1 MWALNDDLT
10 VRDAAALVA
19 GVDPTCVEYDQDEPS
34 HFRDPVSNLTS
45 NGPAIVTVKAAL
57 KGITTAINS
66 GKLKATIRRDAWVT
80 GWGGEDEDYEQE
92 QPSYLRTKSIKLDEG
107 DGWPDS
113 ERLKVKVQGITYR
126 ASPNWALTTVDRED
140 LIGWLRSRGYAKG
153 YLFPDNKPTGV
164 PDYLDPK
171 NPRYAA
177 KLEAAVK
184 VWLAMEDEN
193 LRRGRTPAQAMIAWL
208 ESRYA
213 QFGLIHKQSGKNSN
227 GETTYKIGERND
239 GAIKEVAKVA
249 NWESDGGAPKTP
261 G

>member
-1 MWALNDDLT
+1 M
-10 VRDAAALVA
+10 
-19 GVDPTCVEYDQDEPS
+19 
-34 HFRDPVSNLTS
+34 
-45 NGPAIVTVKAAL
+45 
-57 KGITTAINS
+57 
-66 GKLKATIRRDAWVT
+66 
-80 GWGGEDEDYEQE
+80 
-92 QPSYLRTKSIKLDEG
+92 
-107 DGWPDS
+107 
-113 ERLKVKVQGITYR
+113 
-126 ASPNWALTTVDRED
+126 
-140 LIGWLRSRGYAKG
+140 
-153 YLFPDNKPTGV
+153 